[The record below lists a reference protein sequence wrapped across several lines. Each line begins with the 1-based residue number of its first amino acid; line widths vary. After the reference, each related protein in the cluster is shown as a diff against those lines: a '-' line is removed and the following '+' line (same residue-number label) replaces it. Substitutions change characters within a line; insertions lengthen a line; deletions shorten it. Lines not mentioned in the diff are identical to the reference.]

1 MNEKILE
8 ALQTLAAKLGVTAEH
23 LWGVLIKQAP
33 IDGTIDFIACVSL
46 VYFNVAFLRLV
57 VRKTLSDDP
66 DWKEGDAIAA
76 WGAVVV
82 LVIIS
87 SIIVWRN
94 AVMII
99 AAFFNPEYWALKQLL

>member
-66 DWKEGDAIAA
+66 DCAIAA